1 MRFPRRLKYLS
12 RWSAL
17 IIEGLLC
24 SVKNLKLFGSSGLR
38 GIVNVDLTPELAVK
52 VGMAIG
58 SFLRTGEVLVA
69 RDTRT
74 SGLMI
79 ENALVS
85 GLQACGVNVHCLGVL
100 PTPALAYLTR
110 GLGANAGVMITAS
123 HNPPQYNGIKVFDGA
138 GMAYGEEEQNQIES
152 LVRLG
157 NFQLA
162 EWHSLGEVQELD
174 GGSHYIEMVLE
185 NVKLDKGWR
194 VVVDSGCG
202 ATGQIAP
209 SIFKGLGCKVTAL
222 NAQPDGFFP
231 GRSPEPNAEN
241 LKFLAETVKALNAD
255 MGVAFDG
262 DGDRAA
268 FIDENGVF
276 MDFDRVLAAYAAY
289 ALEKS
294 QAKNGVVVT
303 NVEASMCVERMVEQ
317 AGGRVFRTKVG
328 DVYVARAVKE
338 LGAVFGGEPC
348 GAWIHP
354 QIHYCPDG
362 ILSAALLL
370 KALEDEGKRLSEFIS
385 NVPTFPVLRKNIPCR
400 NEVKH
405 DAVGVLDERLKAS
418 FPKHVGVS
426 TVDGVRLALENGWVL
441 VRASGTEPFIRLTV
455 EGESLKA
462 AEEIMEKAAGV
473 VAEVL
478 EDFGN

>member
-1 MRFPRRLKYLS
+1 M
-12 RWSAL
+12 
-17 IIEGLLC
+17 
-24 SVKNLKLFGSSGLR
+24 KLFGSSGLR
-38 GIVNVDLTPELAVK
+38 GLVNVDLTPELAVK

-58 SFLRTGEVLVA
+58 SFLRTGKVLVA

-85 GLQACGVNVHCLGVL
+85 GLQACGVKVHRLGVL

-110 GLGANAGVMITAS
+110 RLSANAGVMITAS
-123 HNPPQYNGIKVFDGA
+123 HNPPQYNGIKVFDSV
-138 GMAYGEEEQNQIES
+138 GMAYGEEEQNQIER
-152 LVRLG
+152 LVRREK
-157 NFQLA
+157 FQLA
-162 EWHSLGEVQELD
+162 EWHSLGEAQELD
-174 GGSHYIEMVLE
+174 GGSLYIEMVQE
-185 NVKLDKGWR
+185 NVKLDKEWR
-194 VVVDSGCG
+194 VVVDPGCG
-202 ATGQIAP
+202 ATSQIAP
-209 SIFKGLGCKVTAL
+209 AIFKNLGCKVTAL

-241 LKFLAETVKALNAD
+241 LKFLAETVRALNAD
-255 MGVAFDG
+255 LGVAFDG

-276 MDFDRVLAAYAAY
+276 VDFDRVLAAYAAY

-294 QAKNGVVVT
+294 QAKNGIVVT
-303 NVEASMCVERMVEQ
+303 NVEASMCIERVVERV
-317 AGGRVFRTKVG
+317 GGRVSRTKVG

-354 QIHYCPDG
+354 HIHYCPDG

-370 KALEDEGKRLSEFIS
+370 KALEDEGKRLSEFVS
-385 NVPTFPVLRKNIPCR
+385 NIPAFPVLRKNIPCK

-405 DAVGVLDERLKAS
+405 DAIGVLEERLKAS
-418 FPKHVGVS
+418 FPEHVGVS

-441 VRASGTEPFIRLTV
+441 VRASGTEPLIRLTV

-462 AEEIMEKAAGV
+462 AEEIMEKTASV
-473 VAEVL
+473 VAKVL